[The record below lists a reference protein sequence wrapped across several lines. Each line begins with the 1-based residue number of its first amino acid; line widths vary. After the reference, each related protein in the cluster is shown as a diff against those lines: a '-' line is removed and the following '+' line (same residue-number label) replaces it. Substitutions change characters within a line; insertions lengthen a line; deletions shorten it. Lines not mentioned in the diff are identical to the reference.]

1 MDTLILSFGGVSDLD
16 NRTLLDLTIR
26 LSIAIVAGGSI
37 GLDRYIH
44 HKAGGLRTHMLVS
57 LGAALFT
64 IVPTALT
71 DRTDLDS
78 LGRIVQGIAAGV
90 GFLGAGEI
98 LHVSNSTPPTSG
110 TSIQVTGLTSA
121 ASIWVTAAIGV
132 IAGCGLWK
140 LAIVATVMTIVIL
153 TALKYLERR
162 SR

>member
-1 MDTLILSFGGVSDLD
+1 MYTIVITDR
-16 NRTLLDLTIR
+16 NLLDLTIR
-26 LSIAIVAGGSI
+26 LSVAIITGGAI

-64 IVPTALT
+64 IVPTIFA
-71 DRTDLDS
+71 DRTDVDS
-78 LGRIVQGIAAGV
+78 LSRVIQGIAAGV

-98 LHVSNSTPPTSG
+98 LHTTNAVNQTSPVR
-110 TSIQVTGLTSA
+110 VTGLTSA

-132 IAGCGLWK
+132 TAGAGLWQ
-140 LAIVATVMTIVIL
+140 LALVATGLAVTIL

-162 SR
+162 